1 MVAAPGQ
8 VIASPREPQGC
19 TQCDISIPW
28 DLLLLRTLKCSEGM
42 KDGEAE
48 GQAEEDSPEGPAE
61 EDSPECHTQRTPS
74 DGRLAGGQGGRL
86 ARMQG
91 GGRRRS

>member
-8 VIASPREPQGC
+8 VIASPREPQGRAL
-19 TQCDISIPW
+19 CDISSPW

-42 KDGEAE
+42 KEGEAE
-48 GQAEEDSPEGPAE
+48 GQAEEG
-61 EDSPECHTQRTPS
+61 SPECHTQRTPS

-91 GGRRRS
+91 GGRCRC